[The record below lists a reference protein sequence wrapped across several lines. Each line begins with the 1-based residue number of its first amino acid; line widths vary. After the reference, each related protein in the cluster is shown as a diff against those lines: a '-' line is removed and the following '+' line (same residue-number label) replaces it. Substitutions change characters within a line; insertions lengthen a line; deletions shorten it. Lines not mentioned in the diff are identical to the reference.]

1 MAGIFL
7 NGTEFFPSDVPKELS
22 KIGKTLIAASGKRRF
37 VHRQSGATPIFKN
50 SWEIPWNDVPEA
62 TRAAI
67 EAVSRLT
74 TTFTFVDQHGTS
86 YTVQCE
92 DAAYSDSV
100 TTISP
105 GNVLYYTVKL
115 KIYEA

>member
-7 NGTEFFPSDVPKELS
+7 NGTEYFPSDAPKELS
-22 KIGKTLIAASGKRRF
+22 KIGTTLVMASGKRRF
-37 VHRQSGATPIFKN
+37 VQRLSGATPIFKS
-50 SWEIPWNDVPEA
+50 SWEIPWNDVDET

-74 TTFTFVDQHGTS
+74 TTFVYVDQHGTS

-92 DAAYSDSV
+92 DGAYSDSV
-100 TTISP
+100 STIAP
-105 GNVLYYTVKL
+105 GALYYTVKL